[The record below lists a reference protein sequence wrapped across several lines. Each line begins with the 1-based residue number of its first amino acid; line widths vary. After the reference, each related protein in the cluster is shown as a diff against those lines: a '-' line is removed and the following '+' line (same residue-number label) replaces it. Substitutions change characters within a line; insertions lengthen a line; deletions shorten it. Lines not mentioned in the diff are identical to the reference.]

1 MRSIWQELKKPI
13 ICLAPMEGVTD
24 MAFRQFLVDIG
35 KPDLM
40 FTEFIN
46 VQSIFSH
53 DQISYYQY
61 LNYQA
66 KEKPLIAQLWGLIPE
81 LFELSATLIAN
92 LGFDGVDLNFGCPI
106 KNVIKKGA
114 CSALINNKKLA
125 GKIIKATQVGAAK
138 KIPVS
143 IKTRIGFKDIQTK
156 DWISFLLKF
165 KPAAITIHARTTKE
179 LSNVPN
185 HWNEIGDAVKLRD
198 KISPNTLIIGNGDII
213 SQKDALEKVK
223 KYKLDGI
230 MIGRGVF
237 KDPLIF
243 NQDKSIKDLSPQEKI
258 NLLIPT
264 FLIVSSKFNEPNVL
278 FSKYL

>member
-1 MRSIWQELKKPI
+1 
-13 ICLAPMEGVTD
+13 
-24 MAFRQFLVDIG
+24 
-35 KPDLM
+35 M

-198 KISPNTLIIGNGDII
+198 KINPNTLIIGNGDII

-258 NLLIPT
+258 NLLTHHLKI
-264 FLIVSSKFNEPNVL
+264 FNKVWGNTKPIHFIKRFIKIYINDFDNALKIRNEMMTANTYSEL
-278 FSKYL
+278 KQIIMSNQ